1 MWQRL
6 PTSPRTVPKTRKEKK
21 MEKVFKP
28 GYVEPRL
35 EIMAFINSDII
46 TTSGVGDVGSDNNI
60 DDGGWT
66 NSTTW

>member
-1 MWQRL
+1 
-6 PTSPRTVPKTRKEKK
+6 

-28 GYVEPRL
+28 DYVEPRL
-35 EIMAFINSDII
+35 EVMAFIDSDII